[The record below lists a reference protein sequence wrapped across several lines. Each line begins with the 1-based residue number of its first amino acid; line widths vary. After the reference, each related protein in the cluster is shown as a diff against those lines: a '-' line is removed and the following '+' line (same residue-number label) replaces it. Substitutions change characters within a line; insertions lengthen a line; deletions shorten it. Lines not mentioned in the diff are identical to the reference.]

1 MTGVAAAPFLGKPGE
16 AGMQN
21 GSNDGAHDWR
31 SQVQPC
37 IGEIAG
43 GYHQAKRPRWVEGSA
58 VEGASHE
65 DIEGQRHADRQRAR
79 LPARPATAVL
89 RTTVTRKKASTASI
103 RRHPDHG
110 RGARTDEYERAG
122 ADEFRKE
129 LWLQTGWISLA
140 PQMRSTALGTIR

>member
-43 GYHQAKRPRWVEGSA
+43 GYHRAKRPRRVEGSA
-58 VEGASHE
+58 GEGASHE
-65 DIEGQRHADRQRAR
+65 DIEGQRHADRQRGKVAG
-79 LPARPATAVL
+79 PARDCGAKDNGDQEKGEYGLNPAPSPTTAAVPAPMN
-89 RTTVTRKKASTASI
+89 TNAQVPMNS
-103 RRHPDHG
+103 
-110 RGARTDEYERAG
+110 ARSFGCKPVGYRCLH
-122 ADEFRKE
+122 R
-129 LWLQTGWISLA
+129 
-140 PQMRSTALGTIR
+140 